1 MQLTRHT
8 DYALRLLIH
17 LACNG
22 NQRTPVAVIA
32 RDQQLSRT
40 HLLKIA
46 NDLSN
51 AGLLDAQRGRGG
63 GVCLARPPE
72 KIVLGEVIRIT
83 EPHCELVDCSGCR
96 LRRDC
101 TLPGVLDQAMAAF
114 MAVFARHTLADAIRP
129 GRIMAPARAA

>member
-8 DYALRLLIH
+8 DYALRLMIH
-17 LACNG
+17 LACSG
-22 NQRTPVAVIA
+22 NRRTAVASIA
-32 RDQQLSRT
+32 REQQLSRT

-63 GVCLARPPE
+63 GVRLARAPE
-72 KIVLGEVIRIT
+72 DIVLSEIIRVT
-83 EPHCELVDCSGCR
+83 EPHCQLVDCNGCR
-96 LRRDC
+96 LRREC
-101 TLPGVLDQAMAAF
+101 TLPGVLDQALAAF

-129 GRIMAPARAA
+129 GRMLEKAI

>member
-22 NQRTPVAVIA
+22 NKRTPVAVIA

-72 KIVLGEVIRIT
+72 EIVLGEVISIT
-83 EPHCELVDCSGCR
+83 E
-96 LRRDC
+96 RDC